1 MLIWALDD
9 ERLQLNMLTRT
20 ILEAEPEAEIASFS
34 TVSSVLARLEAG
46 DRPDVVF
53 TDVEMPG
60 MSGVELAKQ
69 MKIVSPHTNII
80 FVTGFSNY
88 ALEAAVMHA
97 SGYVMKPPTAER
109 VRSELNDLRSP
120 VQSGPPAR
128 VRVQTFG
135 NFEVFVNGAVLDFK
149 SAKAKELFALLVD
162 RRGAGLTTAEIA
174 AELWEEREYSVSL
187 KNQVQKII
195 SLLRAALAAAD
206 CGDILVKG
214 HNRTA
219 VNVEQVSCDLYDFL
233 TGDLPSINS
242 FTGEYMTQYSWAE
255 LTNGFLFGHLH
266 REDDGA

>member
-1 MLIWALDD
+1 MRIWALDD
-9 ERLQLNMLTRT
+9 ERLQLNMLART
-20 ILEAEPEAEIASFS
+20 ILEAEPDAEVVSFS
-34 TVSSVLARLEAG
+34 TVSSVLERLAAG
-46 DRPDVVF
+46 ERPDVVF

-60 MSGVELAKQ
+60 MSGVELAKRL
-69 MKIVSPHTNII
+69 KLTSPHTNII

-88 ALEAAVMHA
+88 AVEAAAMHA
-97 SGYVMKPPTAER
+97 SGYVMKPPTTERIRAE
-109 VRSELNDLRSP
+109 LDDLRNP
-120 VQSGPPAR
+120 VRTMPPAR

-149 SAKAKELFALLVD
+149 SAKAKELFALLID

-174 AELWEEREYSVSL
+174 TELWEEREYSVSL
-187 KNQVQKII
+187 KNQVQKVI

-219 VNVEQVSCDLYDFL
+219 VDVEKVTCDLYDFL
-233 TGDLPSINS
+233 SGDLSSINS

-255 LTNGFLFGHLH
+255 LTNGFLSGHV
-266 REDDGA
+266 RWEDGE